1 LAEEVKFVCNS
12 RSCLKTLCGDC
23 WQAHRKDHSNVEL
36 LPIQKALLKAES
48 NLYDLKQSLNEVL
61 TPFDTRNDLRQM
73 VKQQEDALRKEK
85 QRLIDI
91 ISRQIDD
98 EINKLRQAN
107 RLTLEGTNEQE
118 EKIKTQLK
126 TKLKDCDDM

>member
-1 LAEEVKFVCNS
+1 
-12 RSCLKTLCGDC
+12 
-23 WQAHRKDHSNVEL
+23 
-36 LPIQKALLKAES
+36 
-48 NLYDLKQSLNEVL
+48 
-61 TPFDTRNDLRQM
+61 M

-91 ISRQIDD
+91 VSRQIDD

-107 RLTLEGTNEQE
+107 RLTLEGTYEQE

-126 TKLKDCDDM
+126 SKLKDCDDM